1 MYSSVLS
8 NEHEPGPVVL
18 ETVNSRTQIIIVVQ
32 HSQMEA
38 GSSILQGK
46 NNNDLPRLTF
56 GYHERWA

>member
-1 MYSSVLS
+1 
-8 NEHEPGPVVL
+8 VL
-18 ETVNSRTQIIIVVQ
+18 ETVNSRTQIIVVQ

-38 GSSILQGK
+38 GSSILQEK